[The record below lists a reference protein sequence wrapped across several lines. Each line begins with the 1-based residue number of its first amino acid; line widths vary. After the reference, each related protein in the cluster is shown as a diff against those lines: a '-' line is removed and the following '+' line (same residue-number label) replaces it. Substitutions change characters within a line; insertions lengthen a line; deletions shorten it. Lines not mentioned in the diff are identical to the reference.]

1 MRQMHGFQARF
12 RLSTHDSDPIF
23 SVWMLHCNIARL
35 PTVSRRKRGWASGPA
50 TQGLR
55 ILRLPDVKPPCSTC
69 RGLVPR
75 PFFIQW
81 VRCLPGC
88 DRDERN
94 HLSWPLRTHHGHVCF
109 DFSDFFRPA
118 EHSRT
123 SNLGTVPLAPQQAN
137 RVHLDH
143 GTRLHL
149 EYRTASLWDR
159 NPPRCRLNRRQRP
172 KRLRCTERGVILER
186 ALIFA

>member
-1 MRQMHGFQARF
+1 MRQMHSFQARF

-35 PTVSRRKRGWASGPA
+35 PTISRRKRGRASGPA

-81 VRCLPGC
+81 VRCPPDC
-88 DRDERN
+88 ARDGRN
-94 HLSWPLRTHHGHVCF
+94 HLSCPLRTHHGHVCF
-109 DFSDFFRPA
+109 DVSDFFRPA
-118 EHSRT
+118 EYSRT
-123 SNLGTVPLAPQQAN
+123 SNLGTVPLAPQQAAN
-137 RVHLDH
+137 RAHLDH
-143 GTRLHL
+143 GARLHL
-149 EYRTASLWDR
+149 EYRPAHPCGTEIWPGDR
-159 NPPRCRLNRRQRP
+159 LSRR
-172 KRLRCTERGVILER
+172 
-186 ALIFA
+186 

>member
-1 MRQMHGFQARF
+1 MRQMHSFQARF

-23 SVWMLHCNIARL
+23 SVWMLHCSIARL
-35 PTVSRRKRGWASGPA
+35 PTVSRRKRGRASGPA

-81 VRCLPGC
+81 VRCPLDC
-88 DRDERN
+88 DREKQN
-94 HLSWPLRTHHGHVCF
+94 PPSWPLRTHHGHVWF

-123 SNLGTVPLAPQQAN
+123 SNSA
-137 RVHLDH
+137 RSH
-143 GTRLHL
+143 
-149 EYRTASLWDR
+149 W
-159 NPPRCRLNRRQRP
+159 RLNKRRIGSISITGLICTWSAALHPCGTEIRPGDRLSHRQRP
-172 KRLRCTERGVILER
+172 KRLRCKQSE
-186 ALIFA
+186 AAS